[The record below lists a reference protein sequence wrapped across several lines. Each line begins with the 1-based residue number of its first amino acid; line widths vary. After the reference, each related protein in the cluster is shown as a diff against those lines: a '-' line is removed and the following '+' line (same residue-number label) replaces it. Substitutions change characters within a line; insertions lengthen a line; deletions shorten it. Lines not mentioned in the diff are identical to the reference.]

1 MRKLVMLKVNSPQKK
16 MKKETVL
23 TFLLGDDNDG
33 VSSRGEEVDKFLQ
46 EKPVPSDTIGLEW
59 WGKLRLPIISFS
71 DKAILMCPSHF
82 GTS

>member
-1 MRKLVMLKVNSPQKK
+1 MLKVNSPQKK

-59 WGKLRLPIISFS
+59 WGKTQIT
-71 DKAILMCPSHF
+71 HY
-82 GTS
+82 